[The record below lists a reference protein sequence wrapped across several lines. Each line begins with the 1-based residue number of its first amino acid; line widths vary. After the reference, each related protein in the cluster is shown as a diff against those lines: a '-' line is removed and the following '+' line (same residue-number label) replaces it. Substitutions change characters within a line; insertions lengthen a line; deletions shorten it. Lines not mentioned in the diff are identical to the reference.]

1 MANTDRPDGFL
12 PVKTLTGAPL
22 TSVMRSVVPGT
33 DDIFIGDPISIT
45 SGAAVQMAV
54 EGICAGVCVG
64 VGTIDNEGNA
74 FMFDPNN
81 LSKRFFDTSADT
93 EADYRIFYVPA
104 EDAIFEAQS
113 DGTTDL
119 VIGEAQDMLATDGN
133 QTSGQSQMEINDDAL
148 TNDGDVTVVEI
159 PTGPKY
165 DNTASEANRRYWVKF
180 NNTLFNNV

>member
-1 MANTDRPDGFL
+1 MANVDRPNGFT
-12 PVKTLTGAPL
+12 PVKTLTGAPV
-22 TSVMRSVVPGT
+22 SAMMRSVVPGT

-64 VGTIDNEGNA
+64 VGTVDNDGNP
-74 FMFDPNN
+74 FLFDPDN
-81 LSKRFFDTSADT
+81 LSKRYFDTSADV
-93 EADYRIFYVPA
+93 EANYRIFYIPA
-104 EDAIFEAQS
+104 EDAVFEAQS

-119 VIGEAQDMLATDGN
+119 VIGEAQDILATDGDA
-133 QTSGQSQMEINDDAL
+133 TSGTSQMEINDDAL

-165 DNTASEANRRYWVKF
+165 DNTAGVAARRYWVKF